1 MKTSTFS
8 IYRFQRISLGV
19 FVLLISV
26 TACTEKESADMIFHN
41 GTIYTINAK
50 FEKTEAFVVNE
61 GRFTAVG
68 TNKDV
73 LEHYKS
79 DEIIDLEGSF
89 VYPGF
94 IDAHAHFYGYGTG
107 LQVADLT
114 ASSSYDEVI
123 QRVLKHRKNNPDQA
137 WVLGRGWDQNLWPN
151 KSFPTKEN
159 LDELFPDTPVLL
171 TRIDGHAALANQKAL
186 DIGNVTS
193 STSLLG
199 GKVIVENGEPTGI
212 LIDNAIGLVA
222 AQVPELTATEKK
234 NALLAAQK
242 NCFEVGLTTVADA
255 GLNRGEIEL
264 IEEMHAE
271 GSLKMRIYAMV
282 SPTKEN
288 KEYFFERGPS
298 QSNLLTVRSFK
309 VFGDGALGSRGAALL
324 QPYHDAPD
332 EYGFLLSKAE
342 DLESLA
348 EEIYEHGFQMNT
360 HCIGDSA
367 NRTLL
372 DIYAKVLKG
381 ENDRR
386 WRIEHAQV
394 VNEKDVTKFGEYS
407 IIPSVQPT
415 HATSDMYWAEE
426 RLGPE
431 RVQDAYV
438 FKELLDQNG
447 MIALGSDFPVESI
460 NPMFGF
466 HSAVAR
472 KDAENRPENGFQA
485 ENKLSRQE
493 ALQGMTIWAAYANF
507 EEKLKGTI
515 EAGKLADFVIL
526 DQDIMTAPEE
536 ELRGISVKATYLG
549 GEKVF

>member
-1 MKTSTFS
+1 MGK
-8 IYRFQRISLGV
+8 
-19 FVLLISV
+19 
-26 TACTEKESADMIFHN
+26 
-41 GTIYTINAK
+41 
-50 FEKTEAFVVNE
+50 
-61 GRFTAVG
+61 
-68 TNKDV
+68 
-73 LEHYKS
+73 
-79 DEIIDLEGSF
+79 
-89 VYPGF
+89 
-94 IDAHAHFYGYGTG
+94 
-107 LQVADLT
+107 
-114 ASSSYDEVI
+114 
-123 QRVLKHRKNNPDQA
+123 
-137 WVLGRGWDQNLWPN
+137 
-151 KSFPTKEN
+151 
-159 LDELFPDTPVLL
+159 
-171 TRIDGHAALANQKAL
+171 
-186 DIGNVTS
+186 VTS

-199 GKVIVENGEPTGI
+199 GKVILEKGQPTGV

-222 AQVPELTATEKK
+222 DQVPELTATEKK
-234 NALLAAQK
+234 AALLTAQK

-255 GLNRGEIEL
+255 GLSRGEIEL
-264 IEEMHAE
+264 IEKMHAE
-271 GSLKMRIYAMV
+271 GALKMRIYAMV
-282 SPTKEN
+282 SPNKEN

-298 QSNLLTVRSFK
+298 QSDFLTVRSFK

-348 EEIYEHGFQMNT
+348 EEMYEHGFQMNT

-381 ENDRR
+381 KNDRR

-394 VNEKDVTKFGEYS
+394 VNGKDLSKFAEYS

-431 RVQDAYV
+431 RIQDAYV

-472 KDAENRPENGFQA
+472 KDAKNWPEGGFQL
-485 ENKLSRQE
+485 ENKLSREE
-493 ALQGMTIWAAYANF
+493 ALKGMTIWAAYANF
-507 EEKLKGTI
+507 EEKLKGSI

-526 DQDIMTAPEE
+526 HKDILTAPEE
-536 ELRGISVKATYLG
+536 ELRGIKVKETYLG
-549 GEKVF
+549 GEKVY